1 MNKKELKRF
10 YKENPK
16 PMGIYQVKNLSNG
29 KILIGG
35 AMDVKGKINS
45 CKFQLENGSH
55 FNKELQQDY
64 NKAGDS
70 NFSFEIIDILETKDI
85 PETDYEQELQTLLD
99 MWIEKLQPFDDKG
112 YNKRTPKK

>member
-35 AMDVKGKINS
+35 AMDVQGKINS

-64 NKAGDS
+64 NKTGDS

-85 PETDYEQELQTLLD
+85 PDTDYEQELQTLLD
-99 MWIEKLQPFDDKG
+99 MWIEKLQPFDEKG
-112 YNKRTPKK
+112 YNKRTSKK